1 MGGRLPTNTR
11 STSRARA
18 ATSPASDNDSGAGAG
33 PSSGG
38 GLPPSVVNDLE
49 AQGADGAG
57 AAKLAQST
65 GPDKGKGDGARH
77 AAASTNPGDSGGGVG
92 EVLNQLAGGD
102 GESDGGMGVA
112 LPIILGASLL
122 AAVTLL
128 LLRRRGTGPGERRVS
143 DARFAGS
150 RGLSNA
156 LAPRAL
162 MARAALLALPI
173 VAGLASSASAAPA
186 PLDTGF
192 SDSLYQSRTRS
203 PAASGWT
210 RP

>member
-1 MGGRLPTNTR
+1 MRRILVITAALALLVLPATAQAQQGGG
-11 STSRARA
+11 SA
-18 ATSPASDNDSGAGAG
+18 ADEYTEDVPGAGGNQPSSDDDSGAAAG

-65 GPDKGKGDGARH
+65 GPDKGKGDAKD

-112 LPIILGASLL
+112 LPIILGVSLL

-128 LLRRRGTGPGERRVS
+128 LLRRRGTGPGE
-143 DARFAGS
+143 
-150 RGLSNA
+150 
-156 LAPRAL
+156 
-162 MARAALLALPI
+162 
-173 VAGLASSASAAPA
+173 PA
-186 PLDTGF
+186 
-192 SDSLYQSRTRS
+192 
-203 PAASGWT
+203 
-210 RP
+210 